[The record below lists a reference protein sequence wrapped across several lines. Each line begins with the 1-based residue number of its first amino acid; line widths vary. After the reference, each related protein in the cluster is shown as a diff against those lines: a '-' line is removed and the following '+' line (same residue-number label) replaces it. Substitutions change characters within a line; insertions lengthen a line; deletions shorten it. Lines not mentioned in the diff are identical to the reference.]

1 MVVTKV
7 DQSLVVERKAAET
20 VSHCKALETKT
31 YSTIHVGYTV
41 CFTAN
46 TFYNFSNNFNNCTL
60 VVLMSKTSHLEV
72 DFGSSSSHAEAEGWH
87 INPTVTF
94 PKDEEVILSERWEL
108 GKETLQGSIIIISD
122 LREEQ
127 KEMQRLFPSFS

>member
-1 MVVTKV
+1 
-7 DQSLVVERKAAET
+7 
-20 VSHCKALETKT
+20 
-31 YSTIHVGYTV
+31 
-41 CFTAN
+41 
-46 TFYNFSNNFNNCTL
+46 
-60 VVLMSKTSHLEV
+60 MSKTSHLEV